1 MAIKDWY
8 KLTFQIESDL
18 EEIIIWQLNE
28 LGIFSF
34 SFEYLIKT
42 ENKKEVNIWLPID
55 DWGKTSRSGFEKII
69 SKLLNINDPK
79 NQFFDWSI
87 IKEEDWLTS
96 WKKYWAPA
104 LVGNHLLILP
114 CWINLN
120 EKFKDKQIIKID
132 PGAAFGTG
140 SHPSTYLCLEKMEN
154 ILFTDKKVL
163 DIGSGSGI
171 LSVAARLLGAKE
183 VCAVDNDYLAINS
196 TNSNFQLN
204 FGNLKNLNTYLGS
217 FNEVILKNQLK
228 QFDFVLC
235 NILAE
240 VIKEMIPNIYKCLRN
255 NGEVI
260 FSGILNSQK
269 DEIIQ
274 TLIKNDLN
282 LLDVSTRK
290 DWACITAK
298 KPAIQPKYK
307 FFLWILFNTFY
318 CVIFYFKISH
328 IVLIDVK
335 NVFDRY

>member
-8 KLTFQIESDL
+8 KLTFLIESDS
-18 EEIIIWQLNE
+18 EEMIIWKLNE

-34 SFEYLIKT
+34 SFQYLIKN
-42 ENKKEVNIWLPID
+42 ENKKEVNIWLPVD
-55 DWGKTSRSGFEKII
+55 DWGESSRCDFEKII
-69 SKLLNINDPK
+69 SKLLNINASK
-79 NQFFDWSI
+79 NQFFDWTI

-96 WKKYWAPA
+96 WKKYWAPE

-114 CWINLN
+114 CWMNLN
-120 EKFKDKQIIKID
+120 EKFKDKKIIKID

-154 ILFTDKKVL
+154 IFFSDKKIL

-183 VCAVDNDYLAINS
+183 VYAVDNDYLAINS
-196 TNSNFQLN
+196 TKSNFQLN
-204 FGNLKNLNTYLGS
+204 FGDLNNLNTYLGS
-217 FNEVILKNQLK
+217 FDEVILKNQLT

-240 VIKEMIPNIYKCLRN
+240 VIKGMIPNIYKCLRN

-269 DEIIQ
+269 DEIIKI
-274 TLIKNDLN
+274 LIKNDLK
-282 LLDVSTRK
+282 LLDVTTRK
-290 DWACITAK
+290 DWACISAQKASNPT
-298 KPAIQPKYK
+298 
-307 FFLWILFNTFY
+307 
-318 CVIFYFKISH
+318 
-328 IVLIDVK
+328 
-335 NVFDRY
+335 

>member
-8 KLTFQIESDL
+8 KLTFLIESDS
-18 EEIIIWQLNE
+18 EEMIIWKLNE

-34 SFEYLIKT
+34 SFEYLIKN
-42 ENKKEVNIWLPID
+42 ENKKEVNIWLPVD
-55 DWGKTSRSGFEKII
+55 DWGESSRWDFEKII
-69 SKLLNINDPK
+69 SKLLNINAPK

-96 WKKYWAPA
+96 WKKYWAPE

-114 CWINLN
+114 CWMNLN
-120 EKFKDKQIIKID
+120 EKFKDKKIIKID

-154 ILFTDKKVL
+154 IFFSDKKIL

-171 LSVAARLLGAKE
+171 LSVAARLLGAEE
-183 VCAVDNDYLAINS
+183 VYAVDNDYLAINS
-196 TNSNFQLN
+196 TKSNFQLN
-204 FGNLKNLNTYLGS
+204 FGDLNNLNTYLGS
-217 FNEVILKNQLK
+217 FNEVILKNQLT

-240 VIKEMIPNIYKCLRN
+240 VIKGMIPNIYKCLRN

-269 DEIIQ
+269 DEIIKI
-274 TLIKNDLN
+274 LIKNDLK
-282 LLDVSTRK
+282 LLDVTTRK
-290 DWACITAK
+290 DWACISAQKASNPT
-298 KPAIQPKYK
+298 
-307 FFLWILFNTFY
+307 
-318 CVIFYFKISH
+318 
-328 IVLIDVK
+328 
-335 NVFDRY
+335 

>member
-8 KLTFQIESDL
+8 KLTFLIESDS
-18 EEIIIWQLNE
+18 EEMIIWKLNE

-34 SFEYLIKT
+34 SFEYLIKN
-42 ENKKEVNIWLPID
+42 ENKKEVNIWLPVD
-55 DWGKTSRSGFEKII
+55 DWGESSRCDFEKII
-69 SKLLNINDPK
+69 SKLLNINAPK

-96 WKKYWAPA
+96 WKKYWAPE

-114 CWINLN
+114 CWMNLN
-120 EKFKDKQIIKID
+120 EKFKDKKIIKID

-154 ILFTDKKVL
+154 IFFSDKKIL

-183 VCAVDNDYLAINS
+183 VYAVDNDYLAINS
-196 TNSNFQLN
+196 TKSNFQLN
-204 FGNLKNLNTYLGS
+204 FGDLNNLNTYLGS
-217 FNEVILKNQLK
+217 FNEVILKNQLT

-240 VIKEMIPNIYKCLRN
+240 VIKGMIPNIYKCLRN
-255 NGEVI
+255 DGEVI

-269 DEIIQ
+269 DEIIKI
-274 TLIKNDLN
+274 LIKNDLK
-282 LLDVSTRK
+282 LLDVTTRK
-290 DWACITAK
+290 DWACISAQKASNPT
-298 KPAIQPKYK
+298 
-307 FFLWILFNTFY
+307 
-318 CVIFYFKISH
+318 
-328 IVLIDVK
+328 
-335 NVFDRY
+335 

>member
-1 MAIKDWY
+1 MKIKDWY
-8 KLTFQIESDL
+8 KLTFQIESDS
-18 EEIIIWQLNE
+18 EEIIIWKLNE

-34 SFEYLIKT
+34 SFEYLINN

-55 DWGKTSRSGFEKII
+55 EWDKRSRSDFEKII
-69 SKLLNINDPK
+69 SKLLNINDSK

-96 WKKYWAPA
+96 WKKYWAPE
-104 LVGNHLLILP
+104 LVGNHFLILP

-120 EKFKDKQIIKID
+120 EKFNDKQIIKID

-140 SHPSTYLCLEKMEN
+140 SHPSTYLCLEKIEN
-154 ILFTDKKVL
+154 ILFSNKRVL

-171 LSVAARLLGAKE
+171 LSIAAMLLGAKE

-204 FGNLKNLNTYLGS
+204 FGNLNNLNTYLGS
-217 FNEVILKNQLK
+217 FNEVVVKYQLRK
-228 QFDFVLC
+228 FDFVLC

-255 NGEVI
+255 NGEVVL
-260 FSGILNSQK
+260 SGILNSQK

-274 TLIKNDLN
+274 ILIENNLK
-282 LLDVSTRK
+282 LLDISSRK
-290 DWACITAK
+290 DWVCILAQKSGNQT
-298 KPAIQPKYK
+298 
-307 FFLWILFNTFY
+307 
-318 CVIFYFKISH
+318 
-328 IVLIDVK
+328 
-335 NVFDRY
+335 

>member
-8 KLTFQIESDL
+8 KLTFLIESDS
-18 EEIIIWQLNE
+18 EEMIIWKLNE

-34 SFEYLIKT
+34 SFEYLIKN
-42 ENKKEVNIWLPID
+42 ENKKEVNIWLPVD
-55 DWGKTSRSGFEKII
+55 DWGESSRCDFEKRI
-69 SKLLNINDPK
+69 SKLLNINAPK
-79 NQFFDWSI
+79 NQFVNWSL

-96 WKKYWAPA
+96 WKKYWAPE
-104 LVGNHLLILP
+104 LVGNHFLILP

-120 EKFKDKQIIKID
+120 EKFKDKKIIKID

-154 ILFTDKKVL
+154 IFFSDKKIL

-183 VCAVDNDYLAINS
+183 VYAVDNDYLAINS
-196 TNSNFQLN
+196 TKSNFQLN
-204 FGNLKNLNTYLGS
+204 FGDLNNLNTYLGS
-217 FNEVILKNQLK
+217 FNEVILKNKLTK
-228 QFDFVLC
+228 FDFVLC

-269 DEIIQ
+269 DEIIKI
-274 TLIKNDLN
+274 LIQNDLK

-290 DWACITAK
+290 DWACISAK
-298 KPAIQPKYK
+298 KVSNPTK
-307 FFLWILFNTFY
+307 
-318 CVIFYFKISH
+318 V
-328 IVLIDVK
+328 
-335 NVFDRY
+335 

>member
-1 MAIKDWY
+1 METKDWY
-8 KLTFQIESDL
+8 KLTFLIESDS
-18 EEIIIWQLNE
+18 EEIIIWKLNE

-34 SFEYLIKT
+34 SFEYLIKN

-55 DWGKTSRSGFEKII
+55 DWSESSRSGFEKII
-69 SKLLNINDPK
+69 SKLLNINGPD

-96 WKKYWAPA
+96 WKKYWAPE
-104 LVGNHLLILP
+104 LVGNHFLILP
-114 CWINLN
+114 CWINLS

-183 VCAVDNDYLAINS
+183 VCAVDNDYLSINS
-196 TNSNFQLN
+196 TKSNFQLN

-240 VIKEMIPNIYKCLRN
+240 VIKGMIPNIYKCLRN

-260 FSGILNSQK
+260 LSGILNSQK
-269 DEIIQ
+269 DEIIKI
-274 TLIKNDLN
+274 LIQNNLK
-282 LLDVSTRK
+282 LLDISIRK
-290 DWACITAK
+290 DWACISAK
-298 KPAIQPKYK
+298 KTSDP
-307 FFLWILFNTFY
+307 T
-318 CVIFYFKISH
+318 
-328 IVLIDVK
+328 
-335 NVFDRY
+335 

>member
-8 KLTFQIESDL
+8 KLTFLIESDS
-18 EEIIIWQLNE
+18 EEIIIWKLNE

-34 SFEYLIKT
+34 SFEYLIKN

-55 DWGKTSRSGFEKII
+55 NWDESSRSGFEKII
-69 SKLLNINDPK
+69 SKLLNINPPK
-79 NQFFDWSI
+79 NKFFLWSI

-96 WKKYWAPA
+96 WKKYWAPE
-104 LVGNHLLILP
+104 LVGNHFLILP

-120 EKFKDKQIIKID
+120 EKFKDKKIIKID

-154 ILFTDKKVL
+154 IFFSDKKIL

-183 VCAVDNDYLAINS
+183 VYAVDNDYLAINS
-196 TNSNFQLN
+196 TKSNFQLN
-204 FGNLKNLNTYLGS
+204 FGNLNKLNTYLGS

-240 VIKEMIPNIYKCLRN
+240 VIKGMIPNIYKCLRN

-269 DEIIQ
+269 DEIIKI
-274 TLIKNDLN
+274 LIQNDLK

-290 DWACITAK
+290 DWACISAQKASDPT
-298 KPAIQPKYK
+298 
-307 FFLWILFNTFY
+307 
-318 CVIFYFKISH
+318 
-328 IVLIDVK
+328 
-335 NVFDRY
+335 

>member
-8 KLTFQIESDL
+8 KLTFLIESDS
-18 EEIIIWQLNE
+18 EEMIIWKLNE

-34 SFEYLIKT
+34 SFEYLIKN
-42 ENKKEVNIWLPID
+42 ENKKEVNIWLPVD
-55 DWGKTSRSGFEKII
+55 DWGESSRYDFEKII
-69 SKLLNINDPK
+69 SKLLNINSPK

-96 WKKYWAPA
+96 WKKYWAPE

-114 CWINLN
+114 CWMNLN
-120 EKFKDKQIIKID
+120 EKFKDKKIIKID

-154 ILFTDKKVL
+154 IFFSDKKIL

-183 VCAVDNDYLAINS
+183 VYAVDNDYLAINS
-196 TNSNFQLN
+196 TKSNFQLN
-204 FGNLKNLNTYLGS
+204 FGDLNNLNTYLGS
-217 FNEVILKNQLK
+217 FNEVILKNQLT

-240 VIKEMIPNIYKCLRN
+240 VIKGMIPNIYKCLRN

-269 DEIIQ
+269 DEIIKI
-274 TLIKNDLN
+274 LIKNDLK
-282 LLDVSTRK
+282 LLDVTTRK
-290 DWACITAK
+290 DWACISAQKASNPT
-298 KPAIQPKYK
+298 
-307 FFLWILFNTFY
+307 
-318 CVIFYFKISH
+318 
-328 IVLIDVK
+328 
-335 NVFDRY
+335 

>member
-8 KLTFQIESDL
+8 KLTFLIESDS
-18 EEIIIWQLNE
+18 EEMIIWQLNE

-34 SFEYLIKT
+34 SFEYLIKN
-42 ENKKEVNIWLPID
+42 ENKKEVNIWLPVD
-55 DWGKTSRSGFEKII
+55 DWGESSRCDFEKII
-69 SKLLNINDPK
+69 SKLLNINAPK
-79 NQFFDWSI
+79 NKFFDWSI

-96 WKKYWAPA
+96 WKKYWKPE

-114 CWINLN
+114 CWMNLN
-120 EKFKDKQIIKID
+120 VKFKDKKIIKID

-154 ILFTDKKVL
+154 IFFSDKKIL

-183 VCAVDNDYLAINS
+183 VYAVDNDYLAINS
-196 TNSNFQLN
+196 TKSNFQLN
-204 FGNLKNLNTYLGS
+204 FGDLNNLNTYLGS
-217 FNEVILKNQLK
+217 FNEVILKNQLT

-240 VIKEMIPNIYKCLRN
+240 VIKGMIPNIYKCLRN

-269 DEIIQ
+269 DEIIKI
-274 TLIKNDLN
+274 LIKNDLK
-282 LLDVSTRK
+282 LLDVTTKK
-290 DWACITAK
+290 DWACISAQKASNLT
-298 KPAIQPKYK
+298 
-307 FFLWILFNTFY
+307 
-318 CVIFYFKISH
+318 
-328 IVLIDVK
+328 
-335 NVFDRY
+335 

>member
-8 KLTFQIESDL
+8 KLTFLIESDS
-18 EEIIIWQLNE
+18 EEMIIWKLNE

-34 SFEYLIKT
+34 SFEYLIKN
-42 ENKKEVNIWLPID
+42 ENKKEVNIWLPVD
-55 DWGKTSRSGFEKII
+55 DWGESSRCDFEKII
-69 SKLLNINDPK
+69 SKLLNINAPK
-79 NQFFDWSI
+79 NQFFDWSV

-96 WKKYWAPA
+96 WKKYWAPE

-114 CWINLN
+114 CWMNLN
-120 EKFKDKQIIKID
+120 EKFKDKKIIKID

-154 ILFTDKKVL
+154 IFFSDKKIL

-183 VCAVDNDYLAINS
+183 VYAVDNDYLAINS
-196 TNSNFQLN
+196 TKSNFQLN
-204 FGNLKNLNTYLGS
+204 FGDLNNLNTYLGT
-217 FNEVILKNQLK
+217 FNEVILKNQLT

-240 VIKEMIPNIYKCLRN
+240 VIKGMIPNIYNCLRN

-269 DEIIQ
+269 DEIIKI
-274 TLIKNDLN
+274 LIKNDLK
-282 LLDVSTRK
+282 LLDVTTRK
-290 DWACITAK
+290 DWACISAQKTSN
-298 KPAIQPKYK
+298 P
-307 FFLWILFNTFY
+307 T
-318 CVIFYFKISH
+318 
-328 IVLIDVK
+328 
-335 NVFDRY
+335 

>member
-18 EEIIIWQLNE
+18 EDIIIWKLNE
-28 LGIFSF
+28 LGISSF
-34 SFEYLIKT
+34 SFEYLKKT
-42 ENKKEVNIWLPID
+42 ENKKEVNIWLPINEWD
-55 DWGKTSRSGFEKII
+55 NDSRSDFEKII
-69 SKLLNINDPK
+69 SKLLNMDDSK
-79 NQFFDWSI
+79 NQFFNWSI
-87 IKEEDWLTS
+87 IQEEDWLTS
-96 WKKYWAPA
+96 WKKYWTHE

-114 CWINLN
+114 CWININ
-120 EKFKDKQIIKID
+120 EKFKDKKIIKID

-154 ILFTDKKVL
+154 ILFSNKKVC

-171 LSVAARLLGAKE
+171 LSIAARLLGAKE

-196 TNSNFQLN
+196 TNSNFRLN
-204 FGNLKNLNTYLGS
+204 FGNSKNLNTYLGS

-240 VIKEMIPNIYKCLRN
+240 VIKEMIPNIYRCLRN

-260 FSGILNSQK
+260 FSGILISQK
-269 DEIIQ
+269 DEIIKI
-274 TLIKNDLN
+274 LIQNDLK

-290 DWACITAK
+290 DWACISAQKASNPT
-298 KPAIQPKYK
+298 
-307 FFLWILFNTFY
+307 
-318 CVIFYFKISH
+318 
-328 IVLIDVK
+328 
-335 NVFDRY
+335 